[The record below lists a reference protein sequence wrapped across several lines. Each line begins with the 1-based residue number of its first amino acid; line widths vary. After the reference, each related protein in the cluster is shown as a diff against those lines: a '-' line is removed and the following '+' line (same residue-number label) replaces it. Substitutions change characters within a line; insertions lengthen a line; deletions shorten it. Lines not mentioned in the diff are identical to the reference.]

1 MRESFSELQ
10 VTCQDYSGDTSATTL
25 AYFKR
30 EINRA
35 TRFIYAYLQEYIR
48 QKTATT
54 TTVADQQFYQL
65 PVDFHRGESLS
76 ITINNLT
83 PTLTPIDSRM
93 QWDRLNAVVIKSAYP
108 RYYFVREND
117 FGIFPT
123 PNSAFTMNLSY
134 VYMLKD
140 MSVDDY
146 TTGTVTVTNGD
157 DDITGAGGATFT
169 AGMVGRYFQTTNDGY
184 PYKIGSYTST
194 TNLDL
199 QTNFAGTGAAGQTY
213 SIFESPDIPVELHEL
228 IPYRVMEIYF
238 AQRGASFSDK
248 ARMYS
253 NMFWTGD
260 ANNSNRSA
268 QLVRGGL
275 IGAHALYAR
284 STNVGIVELNG
295 PRFSA
300 SDIPWSL
307 RIIP

>member
-1 MRESFSELQ
+1 MRESFTQLQ
-10 VTCQDYSGDTSATTL
+10 VTCQDYSGDLSASSL
-25 AYFKR
+25 SYFQR

-35 TRFIYAYLQEYIR
+35 TRFIYSYLQEYIR

-65 PVDFHRGESLS
+65 PEDFHRGESLS

-83 PTLTPIDSRM
+83 PTLIPVDSRY
-93 QWDRLNAVVIKSAYP
+93 QWDRLNAVQIKSAYP

-117 FGIFPT
+117 FGIFPA

-140 MSVDDY
+140 MTAEDY
-146 TTGTVTVTNGD
+146 TTGTVTVTNDD
-157 DDITGAGGATFT
+157 DDITGSGTTWTSA
-169 AGMVGRYFQTTNDGY
+169 MVGRYFQTVNDGY
-184 PYKIGSYTST
+184 PYKIRSFTST

-199 QTNFAGTGAAGQTY
+199 ATNFAGTGAAGQSY
-213 SIFESPDIPVELHEL
+213 SIFESPGIPVELHEL

-238 AQRGASFSDK
+238 AQRGASFADK
-248 ARMYS
+248 AKMYA

-260 ANNSNRSA
+260 ANNNNRSG
-268 QLVRGGL
+268 QFIHGGL
-275 IGAHALYAR
+275 IGAFNMYAR
-284 STNVGIVELNG
+284 STNVGIVEMNG
-295 PRFSA
+295 PRFRA